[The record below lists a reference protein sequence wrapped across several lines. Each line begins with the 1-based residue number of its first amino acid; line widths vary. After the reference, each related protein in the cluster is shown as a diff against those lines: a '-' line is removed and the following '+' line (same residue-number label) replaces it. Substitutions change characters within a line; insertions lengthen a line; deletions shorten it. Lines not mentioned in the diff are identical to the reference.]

1 MIFHM
6 FIVQNVKFWFNSW
19 ICVFVKGFLDGIQV
33 PFQENIFATE
43 NPREALHRMLRI
55 PIEKGDRT
63 DFHLYIPIFWEGQ
76 FKSVADGLIHCWNS
90 WTYVYIE
97 SASNFIPLFTK
108 PDQDQVNY
116 IPRSAPPKI
125 SEVSIRTLGR
135 WAFTRCHSWF
145 TRGHSWFTS
154 GQRENKNIGEEIVAQ
169 FRKKLLY

>member
-1 MIFHM
+1 MWNFDLILGSVFLLLKVSLMGSKYHSRKIFLQLKTHGKPCTECLE
-6 FIVQNVKFWFNSW
+6 VGDNS
-19 ICVFVKGFLDGIQV
+19 
-33 PFQENIFATE
+33 
-43 NPREALHRMLRI
+43 RI
-55 PIEKGDRT
+55 PIEKGDPT
-63 DFHLYIPIFWEGQ
+63 DFHLYIPIFCWGQ
-76 FKSVADGLIHCWNS
+76 FKSIADGLIHCWNS
-90 WTYVYIE
+90 LTYIYMQ
-97 SASNFIPLFTK
+97 SRSNFIPLCTK

-154 GQRENKNIGEEIVAQ
+154 GQRENKNIGEEIGPQ